1 MQQRSNGVNTEIEI
15 SPPPCGR
22 RRSRWHMIAVA
33 VTGFLMVGLTTSGA
47 MAQGAPTP
55 STFSPQEQQAYVE
68 AHNVQRRE
76 VGAPPVTWDHQ
87 LAAHAQA
94 HANYLAQTGKN
105 EHMSRDERRRLDQG
119 ENIARSSGRTRE
131 GTIARSTQRWV
142 EEKFNNGQHVYVP
155 GITYREI
162 KSRNPGHVLGHYI
175 QMIWGNSRRIGA
187 GVAQIQT
194 GSRKGGYVVVA
205 RYGPRGNRN
214 SEIPVPNRAA
224 QTTNNT
230 NNTGGQV
237 YFIRNVATN
246 RLLTANGTSV
256 SLGTNSSRNAQWT
269 LVQSG
274 NVYALFNP
282 ATNKYLGRA
291 TERNPIPAM
300 LDANGPYTKWE
311 LRKKGNAYVLFY
323 KALIN
328 ELGYVDNQ
336 LTFTYPG
343 EPDAKNTWQLVRAQ

>member
-1 MQQRSNGVNTEIEI
+1 MRQRSDGVDSAVELPMPHRTR
-15 SPPPCGR
+15 P
-22 RRSRWHMIAVA
+22 RSRWHMIAVA
-33 VTGFLMVGLTTSGA
+33 VTGFVMAGLTTSGA

-76 VGAPPVTWDHQ
+76 VGARPVTWDHQ

-162 KSRNPGHVLGHYI
+162 KNRNPGHVLGHYI

-214 SEIPVPNRAA
+214 SEIPVPNTAA

-256 SLGTNSSRNAQWT
+256 SLGTDSSRNAQWT
-269 LVQSG
+269 LVKSG
-274 NVYALFNP
+274 DAYGLFNP

-291 TERNPIPAM
+291 SEHNPVPAM
-300 LDANGPYTKWE
+300 LDAIGPFARWE
-311 LRKKGNAYVLFY
+311 FRKKGNNYILFF
-323 KALIN
+323 KGLIV
-328 ELGYVDNQ
+328 ELGYVSNQ

-343 EPDAKNTWQLVRAQ
+343 EHDAKNTWQLVRAQ